1 MTKKT
6 RVRVARIAAG
16 AVVAAGASLMVAGV
30 AQADPIVPDPS
41 CGIVGTDPA
50 CEDDGGEPG
59 NPGGGDGEPGNPG
72 GGDGEPGNPGGGD
85 GDEEP
90 GNPGGG
96 DGEPGI
102 PGGGDGGEEPGNPG
116 GGDEDPIEEPTE
128 KPTTPGDKGDD
139 DAGTTPAGGNG
150 PSAQDQGSSAL
161 TDTGDA
167 PATSAQG
174 SGDELAETGAA
185 EMTFLVIGA
194 ATMIAG
200 GIGFRVLPRLMTGR
214 GGAAA

>member
-30 AQADPIVPDPS
+30 AQADPILPDPS
-41 CGIVGTDPA
+41 CGIIGTDPD
-50 CEDDGGEPG
+50 CEDDGGDNPG
-59 NPGGGDGEPGNPG
+59 NPGG
-72 GGDGEPGNPGGGD
+72 

-90 GNPGGG
+90 GNPGN
-96 DGEPGI
+96 
-102 PGGGDGGEEPGNPG
+102 GGE
-116 GGDEDPIEEPTE
+116 DPVEEPTE
-128 KPTTPGDKGDD
+128 KPTTPGGDKGGDD

-150 PSAQDQGSSAL
+150 PAAQEQGSSAL

-185 EMTFLVIGA
+185 ETTFLVIGA